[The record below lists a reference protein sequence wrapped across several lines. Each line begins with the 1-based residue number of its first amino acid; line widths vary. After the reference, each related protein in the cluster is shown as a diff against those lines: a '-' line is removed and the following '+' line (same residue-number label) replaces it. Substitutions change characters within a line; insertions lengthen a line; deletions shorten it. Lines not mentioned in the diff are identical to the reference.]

1 MAAMPLNATLIL
13 LACAALVGVFC
24 AWRGAQPPNLVRGP
38 RMVPYRFI
46 MVLCAAVA
54 LIAVVHLMNLAGFET
69 GRR

>member
-1 MAAMPLNATLIL
+1 
-13 LACAALVGVFC
+13 
-24 AWRGAQPPNLVRGP
+24 
-38 RMVPYRFI
+38 MVPYRFI